1 MSTFTNYKRA
11 PKLTAENQKVE
22 VTFNE
27 ITEVV
32 EKETDTTKGFF
43 VKTEEFQD
51 IWVPFFGCDKNSIE
65 FENLQDELGIE
76 PDESGDLTAY
86 NAKKGSKIIVSGVQ
100 NGPFINAH
108 FGNSNPI
115 ATPELA

>member
-11 PKLTAENQKVE
+11 PKLTEENQMVT
-22 VTFNE
+22 VTFKK

-51 IWVPFFGCDKNSIE
+51 MWVPFFGPDKNNIE
-65 FENLQDELGIE
+65 FENLQDELGIS
-76 PDESGDLTAY
+76 PDESGDLKAY
-86 NAKKGSKIIVSGVQ
+86 NAKAGTKIIVSGVK
-100 NGPFINAH
+100 NGEFINAH
-108 FGNSNPI
+108 FGNF
-115 ATPELA
+115 TQLA